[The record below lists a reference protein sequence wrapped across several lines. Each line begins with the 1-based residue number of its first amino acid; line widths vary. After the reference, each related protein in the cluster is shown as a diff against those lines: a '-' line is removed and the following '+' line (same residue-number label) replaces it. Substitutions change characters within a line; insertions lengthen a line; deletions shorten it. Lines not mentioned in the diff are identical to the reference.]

1 MDYFISFIIG
11 IIFGLIPFSY
21 ILGKMKGI
29 DLKKV
34 GSGNI
39 GATNLGR
46 QAGLLFF
53 IFGFVLDGLKGLVPV
68 LIAKNLGYMAAFTGA
83 GAILGHIFNPL
94 FKFRGGKGV
103 ATTIGVAI
111 GIVPRSFLI
120 SLAVWLAVYFITYIV
135 AMASIGFAVT
145 LPVISFIIKEA
156 SFSDRVFLI
165 IIAALIIYA
174 HRSNIGR
181 IIKREEPKY
190 ILWRKK

>member
-1 MDYFISFIIG
+1 MEYLIPFILG
-11 IIFGLIPFSY
+11 IIFGMIPFSY

-46 QAGLLFF
+46 QAGLPFF
-53 IFGFVLDGLKGLVPV
+53 IFGFILDGLKGLIPV
-68 LIAKNLGYMAAFTGA
+68 IIAKNLGYITAFAGA

-103 ATTIGVAI
+103 ATTIGVGI

-120 SLAVWLAVYFITYIV
+120 SLAVWIAVYLSTYIV

-145 LPVISFIIKEA
+145 LPIISFIIEDA
-156 SFSDRVFLI
+156 SFTDRIFLM
-165 IIAALIIYA
+165 IIAVIIIYA
-174 HRSNIGR
+174 HRSNIKR
-181 IIKREEPKY
+181 IIKKEEPKY
-190 ILWRKK
+190 VLWRKK